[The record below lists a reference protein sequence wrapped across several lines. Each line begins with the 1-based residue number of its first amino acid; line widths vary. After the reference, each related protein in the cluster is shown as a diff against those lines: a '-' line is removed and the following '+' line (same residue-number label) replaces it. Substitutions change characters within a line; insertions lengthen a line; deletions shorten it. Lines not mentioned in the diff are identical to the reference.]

1 LLSSEPRA
9 ISKLWVEG
17 DLALEQTINRVQ
29 KSASDIIGTSR
40 KKNFVA
46 KWELN
51 YHEMLAI
58 TNLHRELAG
67 IGCSSNEL
75 EVNRAFSKA
84 GTEFAESNVQAILNV
99 IERNENP
106 FQIPPKEKRL
116 HNIMT
121 KEVVPDDVR
130 DQLLNVERIRND
142 SYQKLWSERFLERT
156 HSIFDTI
163 HRTNL
168 KTFASVHSTVVQ

>member
-1 LLSSEPRA
+1 
-9 ISKLWVEG
+9 
-17 DLALEQTINRVQ
+17 
-29 KSASDIIGTSR
+29 
-40 KKNFVA
+40 VA

-67 IGCSSNEL
+67 IGCSSIEL

-84 GTEFAESNVQAILNV
+84 GTEFEESNVQAILNV

-106 FQIPPKEKRL
+106 FQIPSKEKRL

-130 DQLLNVERIRND
+130 DQLLNVEKN
-142 SYQKLWSERFLERT
+142 WE
-156 HSIFDTI
+156 
-163 HRTNL
+163 
-168 KTFASVHSTVVQ
+168 